1 MICEDPSDA
10 DELLFNCNV
19 LPRPGSVL
27 DLNGKKIHLFRCAYM
42 PTPYRSV
49 GPRQFR
55 KHAEKSALHQTAT
68 VMTSHFKQIMEQK
81 SQPMDVQF
89 RNIVSDQVKRNRE
102 KLLPIVGAV
111 ILCGRQ
117 NIPLRGHRDNSKY
130 YHMPGNNPG
139 NLQEILKF
147 LSRFGQNSVF
157 EEHLQNAPKSAT
169 YRSKTIQN
177 ELISVCE
184 DMILSKLTAEIKT
197 AKFFAVLADEAAD
210 ISNKEQMS
218 LVIRFVDEN
227 SAIRETFLSFLQCD
241 DGLTGE
247 AISKQIVN
255 GVENLSIDM
264 HLCRGQGYDGAGNM
278 AGKCSGA
285 AARIKQQYPNAPYV
299 HCGSHVLNLCVAS
312 ACTIQAVGK
321 CRVRVLQ

>member
-1 MICEDPSDA
+1 MS
-10 DELLFNCNV
+10 L
-19 LPRPGSVL
+19 
-27 DLNGKKIHLFRCAYM
+27 
-42 PTPYRSV
+42 
-49 GPRQFR
+49 
-55 KHAEKSALHQTAT
+55 
-68 VMTSHFKQIMEQK
+68 
-81 SQPMDVQF
+81 
-89 RNIVSDQVKRNRE
+89 
-102 KLLPIVGAV
+102 
-111 ILCGRQ
+111 
-117 NIPLRGHRDNSKY
+117 
-130 YHMPGNNPG
+130 
-139 NLQEILKF
+139 
-147 LSRFGQNSVF
+147 FGQNSVF